1 VTLLLACVRFGTCK
15 RFSCLID
22 MVSASFVARR
32 LSLCRPP
39 SIFASV
45 CRAHSN
51 SSVPCA
57 SFELSGAIDSH
68 TNCELSVSGC
78 VVTDPWDGNP
88 PPKGALRALV
98 NPANTQLV
106 GTRLPYFPRGG
117 PLPVLPPPE
126 LRVSSGWGGMDAG
139 SGMLY
144 PSQVVDGLTHVHA
157 GQYLR
162 AALSAIQTNSHGHRC
177 SIGCVVLT
185 PSFELKHFDIIA
197 HTPTPFWHD
206 ESDPVK
212 RVRWREE
219 LISCYL
225 SSVLAIV
232 NDAPLGVEHCRT
244 QFRFDSLQSSNLTK
258 RGAIFMA
265 IPLLGSGAGGAPFKD
280 AAECAA
286 EAISLLRKLTFPGQL
301 VLRFVL
307 NSADAFK
314 ELNNATTTVK

>member
-1 VTLLLACVRFGTCK
+1 
-15 RFSCLID
+15 
-22 MVSASFVARR
+22 M
-32 LSLCRPP
+32 
-39 SIFASV
+39 
-45 CRAHSN
+45 
-51 SSVPCA
+51 
-57 SFELSGAIDSH
+57 
-68 TNCELSVSGC
+68 
-78 VVTDPWDGNP
+78 
-88 PPKGALRALV
+88 
-98 NPANTQLV
+98 
-106 GTRLPYFPRGG
+106 
-117 PLPVLPPPE
+117 PVLPPPE

-144 PSQVVDGLTHVHA
+144 PSQVVDGITHMHA
-157 GQYLR
+157 GQHLR
-162 AALSAIQTNSHGHRC
+162 DSLSAIQTNSHGHRC

-185 PSFELKHFDIIA
+185 PPFELKHFDIIA

-219 LISCYL
+219 IISCYL

-232 NDAPLGVEHCRT
+232 NGAALGVEH
-244 QFRFDSLQSSNLTK
+244 RFDSLQSSNLTR

-286 EAISLLRKLTFPGQL
+286 EAISLLRKLSFPGQL
-301 VLRFVL
+301 ALRFVL

-314 ELNNATTTVK
+314 ELNIATTTVKSIL

>member
-1 VTLLLACVRFGTCK
+1 
-15 RFSCLID
+15 

-32 LSLCRPP
+32 WSLCHS

-45 CRAHSN
+45 CRSHSN
-51 SSVPCA
+51 SSGHSA
-57 SFELSGAIDSH
+57 SFKLSGAIESR

-78 VVTDPWDGNP
+78 VVTDPWGGNP

-98 NPANTQLV
+98 NPANTQLA
-106 GTRLPYFPRGG
+106 GTSLPYFPRGG
-117 PLPVLPPPE
+117 PVPVSPPPE
-126 LRVSSGWGGMDAG
+126 LRVSSGWGGMEAG

-144 PSQVVDGLTHVHA
+144 PSQVVDGLTHMHA
-157 GQYLR
+157 GQHLR
-162 AALSAIQTNSHGHRC
+162 AALAAIQTNSHGYRC
-177 SIGCVVLT
+177 STGCVVLT
-185 PSFELKHFDIIA
+185 PSFALKHFDIIA

-206 ESDPVK
+206 GSDLVK

-232 NDAPLGVEHCRT
+232 NNAPLGVEHRRT
-244 QFRFDSLQSSNLTK
+244 QFRFDSLQSSNMTM
-258 RGAIFMA
+258 RDAIFMA